1 MPIIKQTCKIS
12 GQKFS
17 ITEEDQKFYEKMG
30 VPLPSLC
37 PSERLRRRLSWRN
50 EVNLY
55 KNKCSLT
62 GKDIISIYSHDK
74 PYKIY
79 DHTEWY
85 GDKWNA
91 LSYGRDFN
99 FSRPFFEQFK
109 ELWDEVPKLN
119 LIVLGD
125 NENSDYTHDNYRLKN
140 CYLVFDGEQGYDC
153 YYGETFAIIKNCMDF
168 FQLRESEFCYE
179 CINCT
184 KCYNVKFS
192 RFCNNCSDSA
202 FLIDCQGCRNCFA
215 CANLQQ
221 KQYYIGNKP
230 YSKEEYEKTIN
241 SYNLKSYQIVEKLK
255 KEAEEAFKKFPKKA
269 FRGIMNE
276 NSSGDNLLECKDSF
290 ECYDSMGLRDCKFCT
305 NVMMAATDCH
315 DVDIWGDH
323 LTRAYDCECVGAGG
337 ENIIASY
344 YAALGGSNI
353 FHSAFCFK
361 NTHNVFGCVGLIQ
374 KQYCIFNKQ
383 YTREQYEELLPK
395 IIKHMGNGFGEFFPT
410 NMSAFGYNE
419 TVAQDYFPM
428 SKEEAL
434 SRGYKWKDPDPKEYK
449 PQTYEIPDNIDN
461 VIDEILDEILVCTRC
476 GKNYKIMPA
485 ELNFYRQSNLPVP
498 RKCFHCRHSDRK
510 ALRNPR
516 HLWNRNCQKCGAKIF
531 TTYSPDRTEIVFCE
545 NCYLKTIQ

>member
-1 MPIIKQTCKIS
+1 MTNIAKICKIS
-12 GQKFS
+12 GKSFMV
-17 ITEEDQKFYEKMG
+17 TEEDQKFYEKMG

-37 PSERLRRRLSWRN
+37 FDERLRRRLSWRN

-62 GKDIISIYSHDK
+62 GKDIISIYSPDK

-85 GDKWNA
+85 GDKWDA

-99 FSRPFFEQFK
+99 FSRSFFEQFK

-119 LIVLGD
+119 LILLGD

-153 YYGETFAIIKNCMDF
+153 YYGETFAIIKNCMEF
-168 FQLRESEFCYE
+168 LQLRESEFCYE

-184 KCYNVKFS
+184 KCYNMKFS

-215 CANLQQ
+215 CANLQE
-221 KQYYIGNKP
+221 KQYYIGNKK
-230 YSKEEYEKTIN
+230 YSREEYEKFIAQYDFG
-241 SYNLKSYQIVEKLK
+241 SYKVIEKLK
-255 KEAEEAFKKFPKKA
+255 KEAEEAFKKFPKKE

-276 NSSGDNLLECKDSF
+276 NVSGDNLIECKDSF

-305 NVMMAATDCH
+305 NVMMAAVDCY

-383 YTREQYEELLPK
+383 YSKEEYERLLPK
-395 IIKHMGNGFGEFFPT
+395 IIKHMGSQYGEFFPT

-449 PQTYEIPDNIDN
+449 SQTYEIPDNIDD
-461 VIDEILDEILVCTRC
+461 VIDEILNEILECTVC

-485 ELNFYRQSNLPVP
+485 ELQFYRQYSLPIP
-498 RKCFHCRHSDRK
+498 RKCFHCRHKDRK
-510 ALRNPR
+510 SLRNPR
-516 HLWNRNCQKCGAKIF
+516 NLYDRNCQKCSAAIK
-531 TTYSPDRTEIVFCE
+531 TTYFKSRHEIVYCE
-545 NCYLKTIQ
+545 KCYLESIQ